1 MKTSIKVEYIDKLQ
15 NINVSFNNEVNSLI
29 VTVDHAKELSIALPN
44 KDDLEIT
51 VQSLHST
58 DVNVL
63 RQTLA
68 NTQFTQ
74 EEIDTII
81 RIISNCTTLPR
92 VDDTKGLYSFMMV
105 DGNSF
110 TINKEFTSI
119 KMISFEGDNRDSI
132 KIVSRTGAIVLPYL
146 SSEQLKG
153 NIKQRLMQ
161 VGLTPDSYD
170 YMIDYMNRILECLNT
185 DIIQPSDNSSVICT
199 GGTCKLNLF

>member
-51 VQSLHST
+51 VQSLHTT

-81 RIISNCTTLPR
+81 RITSNCTTLPR

>member
-51 VQSLHST
+51 VQSLHTT

-81 RIISNCTTLPR
+81 RITSNCTTLPR

-185 DIIQPSDNSSVICT
+185 DIIQPSDNSNVICT

>member
-51 VQSLHST
+51 VQSLHTT

-92 VDDTKGLYSFMMV
+92 VDDTKCLYSFMMV
-105 DGNSF
+105 DRNSF

>member
-51 VQSLHST
+51 VQSLHTT

-81 RIISNCTTLPR
+81 RITSNCATLPR